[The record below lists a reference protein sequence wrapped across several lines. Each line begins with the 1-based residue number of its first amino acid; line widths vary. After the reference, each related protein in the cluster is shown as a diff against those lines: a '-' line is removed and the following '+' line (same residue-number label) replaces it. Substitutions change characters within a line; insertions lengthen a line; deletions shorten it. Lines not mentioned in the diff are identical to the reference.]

1 MNSRIAHLFYSASFA
16 FGICMTCA
24 CSDTSSSNDIAGGV
38 TDIGNSVAAAKITGT
53 VTDEN
58 GDAIANARVVAYYD
72 NWDQTQATDS
82 VEVSTDK
89 NGNFS
94 LEVDSTEDLVLYA
107 ENGDECGLAFAGD
120 QNMLVLGNRKS
131 LESTVLGETDGYMRI
146 VGTNETAKVNK
157 DGSFSFDAVPPGDIS
172 LVYVRDE
179 KPQGYLEFKT
189 TDKRNKISLPPLERR
204 KEDGQFN
211 TQYFESN
218 TYGVDFGYNRNY
230 YDASFLNVALYMEG
244 YEPVFNSDHSWAKD
258 SNLVEGILG
267 SARVLKPGQ
276 YIALDKQK
284 ALGKNF
290 TIALWTKWN
299 GANDNKQVLFSEK
312 VNGDSVSQIK
322 WYFDSEKN
330 SFVVQAETIQGEK
343 TINFDAPNFTTE
355 NWTFLTLVSDDS
367 KINLYINGEMV
378 KTGKEAS
385 LSLELNSVKDVVSYY
400 IGGTGNE
407 NSTWNGALDE
417 YHIEGYVLNAN
428 WIKDVYEMT
437 VKSYKSRPGV
447 KPAKPTHF

>member
-1 MNSRIAHLFYSASFA
+1 MNSRIAHLFYSASIA
-16 FGICMTCA
+16 FGICMICA

-218 TYGVDFGYNRNY
+218 TYGVDFGCNWNY

-244 YEPVFNSDHSWAKD
+244 YEPVFNSDHSRSKD

-284 ALGKNF
+284 ALGKNY

>member
-1 MNSRIAHLFYSASFA
+1 MNSRIAHLFYSASIA
-16 FGICMTCA
+16 FEICMTCA
-24 CSDTSSSNDIAGGV
+24 CSDTSSSSDIAGGV

-218 TYGVDFGYNRNY
+218 TYGVDFGCNWNY

-244 YEPVFNSDHSWAKD
+244 YEPVFNSDHSRSKD

-276 YIALDKQK
+276 YIALDRQK
-284 ALGKNF
+284 ALGKNY